1 MSNANNKRYTKNK
14 NKIRTNRKSL
24 NKSVRKKEKVQFIQ
38 LTYSQYENII
48 LSDMTS
54 ARVCNVLKVNCDK
67 HFINNLRKNKV
78 PEYSEWFKK
87 VRGGVTSHR
96 ISSLQ

>member
-1 MSNANNKRYTKNK
+1 MPKKNGKIHTNNK
-14 NKIRTNRKSL
+14 IIINRSSL

-54 ARVCNVLKVNCDK
+54 ARICNVLKVNCDK
-67 HFINNLRKNKV
+67 NFISNLRKNKV
-78 PEYSEWFKK
+78 PEYNEWFKK
-87 VRGGVTSHR
+87 VRGV
-96 ISSLQ
+96 

>member
-1 MSNANNKRYTKNK
+1 MPKKNGKIHTK
-14 NKIRTNRKSL
+14 NKIRTNRSSL

-54 ARVCNVLKVNCDK
+54 ARICNVLKVNCDK
-67 HFINNLRKNKV
+67 HFISNLRKNKV

-87 VRGGVTSHR
+87 VRGV
-96 ISSLQ
+96 